1 MLSQMNFL
9 TALHSDH
16 LPVSI
21 INKDNRFYHWGLGI
35 KISRAVAIIKG
46 NNSIDAQFFFSKLTT
61 PVHSPSCNIAI
72 YYSPSLWDIEARGP

>member
-9 TALHSDH
+9 IALYSDH
-16 LPVSI
+16 LLVSV

-46 NNSIDAQFFFSKLTT
+46 NNTIDAQFFISKLTALVVT
-61 PVHSPSCNIAI
+61 
-72 YYSPSLWDIEARGP
+72 